1 MKRWNGWGRTD
12 YGYHFAESSQAF
24 VEKIVGKGEI
34 IPDASLESVLKK
46 VPQSRLPESALYTS
60 DAESRLRHARGQSSP
75 DWIAMRYGTVD
86 QFPDAVAM
94 PTQKEDIEMI
104 LNLAKNEHF
113 NIIPY
118 GGGTSVVG
126 HINVED
132 NGAPTLTMDLGAYN
146 RLLHLDEISNTAT
159 FGAGVRGPDM
169 EDALKRHGFRF
180 GHYPQSHEFST
191 LGGWIASRSVGTQCY
206 YYGRIE
212 QLFLGGL
219 MHTPQG
225 NLEMLPF
232 SASAAG
238 PDLRQFALGSEG
250 RMGIISEATVRIS
263 PIPEFEHFYA
273 IFYPDWDYGFAALR
287 EMVQTRLDV
296 SMLRL
301 LDKFETETTL
311 QLSGKEK
318 LVNLADKGLR
328 LIGMGKERCMMLF
341 GITGTPAGARATL
354 HQVQHIAHQHHGF
367 MEKSYVGKM
376 WFDSRFTTPYLRNN
390 LWESGYA
397 MDTLESVFPWSK
409 IAAVKDEVESALFN
423 GLQDENERLIVFSHL
438 SHMYTD
444 GASLYVTYLFRRT
457 ADADQT
463 LERWKKL
470 KKAASEVIVKNHG
483 TISHQ
488 HGVGTDHRPYL
499 PLEKGVLGMQSIR
512 NFYSTFDPAG
522 FMNPGKLYKD
532 ADYDNRKPNS

>member
-12 YGYHFAESSQAF
+12 YSYHFAPSAKTF

-34 IPDASLESVLKK
+34 IPDATLESILKK
-46 VPQSRLPESALYTS
+46 VPKSRLPDHALFNS
-60 DAESRLRHARGQSSP
+60 DVDCRLRHARGQSFP
-75 DWIAMRYGTVD
+75 DWVAMRYGTVN
-86 QFPDAVAM
+86 QFPDAVAL
-94 PTQKEDIEMI
+94 PTKQEEIVTI
-104 LNLAKNEHF
+104 LNLARKEHF
-113 NIIPY
+113 NVIPY

-126 HINVED
+126 HINIED
-132 NGAPTLTMDLGAYN
+132 SATPTLTVDLGNYN
-146 RLLHLDEISNTAT
+146 QLIRLDEISNTAT

-169 EDALKRHGFRF
+169 EDALAKYGFRF

-225 NLEMLPF
+225 NLEMPPF

-250 RMGIISEATVRIS
+250 RMGIISEATVRIA

-273 IFYPDWDYGFAALR
+273 VFFPDWASGFAALR
-287 EMVQTRLDV
+287 EIVQARLDV

-328 LIGMGKERCMMLF
+328 LLGMGEERCMMLF
-341 GITGTPAGARATL
+341 GITGLPAGARTTL
-354 HQVQHIAHQHHGF
+354 HQVQHIARQHHGF
-367 MEKSYVGKM
+367 VEKSYVGKL
-376 WFDSRFTTPYLRNN
+376 WYNSRFTTPYLRNN
-390 LWESGYA
+390 LWECGYA
-397 MDTLESVFPWSK
+397 LDTLESVFPWSK
-409 IAAVKDEVESALFN
+409 VAAVKDEVEEALFN

-457 ADADQT
+457 ADAEQT
-463 LERWKKL
+463 LQRWKKL
-470 KKAASEVIVKNHG
+470 KKAASEVIVSHHG

-488 HGVGTDHRPYL
+488 HGVGVDHRPYL
-499 PLEKGVLGMQSIR
+499 PLEKGDLGMQSMQ
-512 NFYSTFDPAG
+512 NFYSTFDPSG
-522 FMNPGKLYKD
+522 FMNPDKLYQD
-532 ADYDNRKPNS
+532 R

>member
-12 YGYHFAESSQAF
+12 YTYHFADSAKAF
-24 VEKIVGKGEI
+24 VEGVVGKGKKFQ
-34 IPDASLESVLKK
+34 DAKLEAVIKK
-46 VPQSRLPESALYTS
+46 VPKSRLPENALYSS
-60 DAESRLRHARGQSSP
+60 DPEIRIRHARGQSLP
-75 DWIAMRYGTVD
+75 DWIAMRYGSVD
-86 QFPDAVAM
+86 KFPDAVAA
-94 PTQKEDIEMI
+94 PSTKDEIDAI
-104 LNLAKNEHF
+104 LKLAKKGGF
-113 NIIPY
+113 KIIPY

-126 HINVED
+126 HINIED
-132 NGAPTLTMDLGAYN
+132 DSVPTLTVDLEKYN
-146 RLLHLDEISNTAT
+146 QLLELDEVSNTAK
-159 FGAGVRGPDM
+159 FGAGVRGPEM
-169 EDALKRHGFRF
+169 EDTLLQHGFRF

-212 QLFLGGL
+212 HLFLGGL

-225 NLEMLPF
+225 LFDMLPF

-263 PIPEFEHFYA
+263 RVPEFEHFYA
-273 IFYPDWDYGFAALR
+273 VFYPDWESGFAAQR
-287 EMVQTRLDV
+287 EMVQNRLDV

-301 LDKFETETTL
+301 LDKFETDSTL

-328 LIGMGKERCMMLF
+328 LLGKGDERCMMLF
-341 GITGTPAGARATL
+341 GITGSSAEARSTL
-354 HQVQHIAHQHHGF
+354 RQAQHIAHQHHGF
-367 MEKSYVGKM
+367 LEKSFIGKM

-390 LWESGYA
+390 LWESGFA
-397 MDTLESVFPWSK
+397 LDTLETVFPWSK
-409 IAAVKDEVESALFN
+409 VSQVKDEIEAALFN
-423 GLQDENERLIVFSHL
+423 GLAKENEQLIVFSHL

-457 ADADQT
+457 KDADQT

-470 KKAASEVIVKNHG
+470 KTAASEVIVRNHG

-488 HGVGTDHRPYL
+488 HGVGIDHRPYL
-499 PLEKGVLGMQSIR
+499 PQEKGKLGMKAIQ
-512 NFYSTFDPAG
+512 NFYRTFDPSG
-522 FMNPGKLYKD
+522 IMNPDKLYKG
-532 ADYDNRKPNS
+532 

>member
-1 MKRWNGWGRTD
+1 MKRWNGWGKTD
-12 YGYHFAESSQAF
+12 YTYHFAESSKQF
-24 VEKIVGKGEI
+24 VERMVGKGEI
-34 IPDASLESVLKK
+34 IPDATLETVLKK
-46 VPQSRLPESALYTS
+46 VPNSRLPENKLYTT
-60 DAESRLRHARGQSSP
+60 DAEIRLRHARGQSFP
-75 DWIAMRYGTVD
+75 DWVALRYGTVD
-86 QFPDAVAM
+86 TFPDAVAM
-94 PTQKEDIEMI
+94 PSRKDDFDTLID
-104 LNLAKNEHF
+104 LAKKGNFHL
-113 NIIPY
+113 IPY

-126 HINVED
+126 HINVENRD
-132 NGAPTLTMDLGAYN
+132 TPTLSVDLARYN
-146 RLLHLDEISNTAT
+146 QLFHLDEISHTAT
-159 FGAGVRGPDM
+159 FGAGVCGPDM
-169 EDALKRHGFRF
+169 EETLRQHGFRF

-212 QLFLGGL
+212 HLFLGGL

-225 NLEMLPF
+225 LLEMPPF

-238 PDLRQFALGSEG
+238 PDLRHCALGSEG

-263 PIPEFEHFYA
+263 PRPQFEHFYA
-273 IFYPDWDYGFAALR
+273 VFYPDWDSGFAALR
-287 EMVQTRLDV
+287 EIVQARLDV

-318 LVNLADKGLR
+318 LVKLADQGLR
-328 LIGMGKERCMMLF
+328 LIGMGEERCMMLF
-341 GITGTPAGARATL
+341 GITGSPVVARTTL
-354 HQVQHIAHQHHGF
+354 HQVQHIARKHHGF
-367 MEKSYVGKM
+367 TEKRFIGKL

-390 LWESGYA
+390 LWECGFA
-397 MDTLESVFPWSK
+397 LDTLESVFPWSRV
-409 IAAVKDEVESALFN
+409 AAVKDEVEAALFN

-457 ADADQT
+457 DNADQT

-470 KKAASEVIVKNHG
+470 KQAASDVIVKNHG

-488 HGVGTDHRPYL
+488 HGVGIDHRPYL
-499 PLEKGVLGMQSIR
+499 PLEKGALGMRSIQ
-512 NFYSTFDPAG
+512 NFYRTFDPDG
-522 FMNPGKLYKD
+522 IMNPGKLY
-532 ADYDNRKPNS
+532 

>member
-1 MKRWNGWGRTD
+1 MKRWNGWGKTD
-12 YGYHFAESSQAF
+12 YTYHFADSAKAF
-24 VEKIVGKGEI
+24 VEKIVGKGEMV
-34 IPDASLESVLKK
+34 PDASLESVLKK
-46 VPQSRLPESALYTS
+46 VPKSRLPENKLYTS
-60 DAESRLRHARGQSSP
+60 DTETRLRHARGQSFP
-75 DWIAMRYGTVD
+75 DWVAMRYGTVN
-86 QFPDAVAM
+86 QFPDAVAF
-94 PTQKEDIEMI
+94 PTKKEDFETI
-104 LNLAKNEHF
+104 LSLAKKEHF

-126 HINVED
+126 HINVD
-132 NGAPTLTMDLGAYN
+132 DINAPNLTVDLSDYN
-146 RLLHLDEISNTAT
+146 QLIHLDAMSNTAT

-169 EDALKRHGFRF
+169 EDALKSHGFRF

-225 NLEMLPF
+225 NLEMPPF

-250 RMGIISEATVRIS
+250 HMGIISEATVRIS
-263 PIPEFEHFYA
+263 PIPELEHFYA
-273 IFYPDWDYGFAALR
+273 VFYPDWESGFAALR
-287 EMVQTRLDV
+287 EMVQSRLDV

-311 QLSGKEK
+311 QLSGKDK

-328 LIGMGKERCMMLF
+328 LIGMGEERCMMLF
-341 GITGTPAGARATL
+341 GITSSAAGARATL
-354 HQVQHIAHQHHGF
+354 HQVHHIASQHHGF
-367 MEKSYVGKM
+367 LEKSFVGKL

-390 LWESGYA
+390 LWECGYA
-397 MDTLESVFPWSK
+397 LDTLESVFPWSK
-409 IAAVKDEVESALFN
+409 VATVKDEIESALFN
-423 GLQDENERLIVFSHL
+423 GLQNENERLIVFSHL

-463 LERWKKL
+463 LGRWKKL

-488 HGVGTDHRPYL
+488 HGVGVDHRPYL
-499 PLEKGVLGMQSIR
+499 PLEKGTLGMQSIR
-512 NFYSTFDPAG
+512 NFYRTFDPSG
-522 FMNPGKLYKD
+522 CMNPGKLYKD
-532 ADYDNRKPNS
+532 NDNDNR

>member
-12 YGYHFAESSQAF
+12 YIYHFADSAKAF
-24 VEKIVGKGEI
+24 VEKKVGKGEKI
-34 IPDASLESVLKK
+34 ADADLESVIKK
-46 VPQSRLPESALYTS
+46 VPKSRLPENKLYS
-60 DAESRLRHARGQSSP
+60 FDPEARICHARGQSLP
-75 DWIAMRYGTVD
+75 DWIAMRYGTVNK
-86 QFPDAVAM
+86 FPDAVAT
-94 PTQKEDIEMI
+94 PTNKEEIETI
-104 LNLAKNEHF
+104 LSLAKKGHF
-113 NIIPY
+113 NLIPY

-126 HINVED
+126 HINIED
-132 NGAPTLTMDLGAYN
+132 DRVPSLSVDLEKYN
-146 RLLHLDEISNTAT
+146 QLIHLDEISNTAS

-169 EDALKRHGFRF
+169 KDTLQKHGFRF

-212 QLFLGGL
+212 HLFLGGL

-225 NLEMLPF
+225 KIEMPPF

-263 PIPEFEHFYA
+263 PLPEFEHFYA
-273 IFYPDWDYGFAALR
+273 VFYPDWENGFAALR
-287 EMVQTRLDV
+287 EMVQSRLDV

-301 LDKFETETTL
+301 LDKFETDSTL

-318 LVNLADKGLR
+318 LVTLADKGLR
-328 LIGMGKERCMMLF
+328 LIGQGEERCLMLF
-341 GITGTPAGARATL
+341 GITGSFAGARSTL
-354 HQVQHIAHQHHGF
+354 HQMEHIAHQHHGF
-367 MEKSYVGKM
+367 VEKSFIGKM

-390 LWESGYA
+390 LWESGFA
-397 MDTLESVFPWSK
+397 LDTLESVFPWSK
-409 IAAVKDEVESALFN
+409 VAQVKDEIETALFT
-423 GLQDENERLIVFSHL
+423 GLEKENEKLIVFSHL

-444 GASLYVTYLFRRT
+444 GASLYVTYLFRRSQ
-457 ADADQT
+457 DAEQT

-470 KKAASEVIVKNHG
+470 KTAASETIVRNHG

-488 HGVGTDHRPYL
+488 HGVGSDHRPYL
-499 PLEKGVLGMQSIR
+499 PQEKGELGIQAIQ
-512 NFYSTFDPAG
+512 NFYHTFDPEG
-522 FMNPGKLYKD
+522 IMNPGKLYKG
-532 ADYDNRKPNS
+532 

>member
-1 MKRWNGWGRTD
+1 MKRWNGWGREA
-12 YGYHFAESSQAF
+12 YSYHFAPSAQAF
-24 VEKIVGKGEI
+24 VEKIVGKGEHI
-34 IPDASLESVLKK
+34 KDAELSSLIKR
-46 VPQSRLPESALYTS
+46 VPKSRLPQHALLDSA
-60 DAESRLRHARGQSSP
+60 AELRIRCARGQSFP
-75 DWIAMRYGTVD
+75 DWVAMRHGTVEY
-86 QFPDAVAM
+86 FPDAVAQ
-94 PTQKEDIEMI
+94 PTSKEDIESI
-104 LNLAKNEHF
+104 LALAKKEKF
-113 NIIPY
+113 NVIPY

-126 HINVED
+126 HINVD
-132 NGAPTLTMDLGAYN
+132 SGDTPTLTVDMGKYN
-146 RLLHLDEISNTAT
+146 QLLNLDAVSNRAT
-159 FGAGVRGPDM
+159 FGAGVSGPDM
-169 EDALKRHGFRF
+169 ETALAAHGFRF
-180 GHYPQSHEFST
+180 GHYPQSHELST

-212 QLFLGGL
+212 QLFLGGS

-225 NLEMLPF
+225 LFEMPAF

-263 PIPEFEHFYA
+263 PLPEFEHFYA
-273 IFYPDWDYGFAALR
+273 VFFPDWECGFAALR
-287 EMVQTRLDV
+287 EMVQSRLDV

-328 LIGMGKERCMMLF
+328 LIGMGEERCMMLF
-341 GITGTPAGARATL
+341 GITGLSSGARSTL
-354 HQVQHIAHQHHGF
+354 HQVQHIARQQHGF
-367 MEKSYVGKM
+367 VEKSYIGKM

-390 LWESGYA
+390 LWECGYA
-397 MDTLESVFPWSK
+397 LDTLESVFPWSK
-409 IAAVKDEVESALFN
+409 VAEIKDEVEEALFN
-423 GLQDENERLIVFSHL
+423 GLQDENESLIVFSHL

-457 ADADQT
+457 ADAGQT

-470 KKAASEVIVKNHG
+470 KKAASEVIVKHHG

-488 HGVGTDHRPYL
+488 HGVGVDHRPYL
-499 PLEKGVLGMQSIR
+499 PFEKGELGMQAMQ
-512 NFYSTFDPAG
+512 NFYRTFDPQG
-522 FMNPGKLYKD
+522 LMNPGKLYGE
-532 ADYDNRKPNS
+532 RKI